1 MLFKEKKLILLNQ
14 KNRLIINL
22 NYEKLD
28 TGFSCIGNYI
38 HWSNN

>member
-22 NYEKLD
+22 NYEKLAI
-28 TGFSCIGNYI
+28 GFAWISNYI